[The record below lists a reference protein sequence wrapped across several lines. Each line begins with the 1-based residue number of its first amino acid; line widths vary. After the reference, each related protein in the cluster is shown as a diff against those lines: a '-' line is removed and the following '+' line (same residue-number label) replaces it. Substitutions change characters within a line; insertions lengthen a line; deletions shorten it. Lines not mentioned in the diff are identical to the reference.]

1 MRFLF
6 RIFNSR
12 DEPSMKI
19 YFALPL
25 FLKSFY
31 SWLRGI
37 KSGGIFSCVFIG
49 LGMLSHDQA
58 FSQQPYPNSHF
69 IEIDN
74 LNIHYQH
81 SPISDTPQMGKVVLL
96 HGFACSTYSWRKN
109 IPALVQ
115 AGYEVVAIDI
125 PPFGYSDRPKE
136 QNLSFSAQAELVWRV
151 LDQISTAG
159 DNNWHLVGHSMSAAT
174 VGAMA
179 VLRPEQTTS
188 VAYVDGIV
196 FNSGKGPLHSIQ
208 WLMRPKALVWPVSWF
223 GQWVVISRKRVKT
236 VLSRAYGR
244 PATREEV
251 AGYLEPLRQKGTARS
266 VIDLFAYA
274 RPVFPYS
281 TDSIRSPGVIIWG
294 ERDLIPM
301 REARELQNQLIGVD
315 LISLPGAAHCPME
328 THTEVFNEVL
338 LQFFEQVQSNISSES
353 K

>member
-1 MRFLF
+1 MEMNF
-6 RIFNSR
+6 RLH
-12 DEPSMKI
+12 PSLS
-19 YFALPL
+19 YYCAL
-25 FLKSFY
+25 
-31 SWLRGI
+31 LRGL
-37 KSGGIFSCVFIG
+37 KFSGICLYIFMG
-49 LGMLSHDQA
+49 LGMLYPTQV

-81 SPISDTPQMGKVVLL
+81 SPNSGTPLMGRVVLL

-109 IPALVQ
+109 IPALVE

-125 PPFGYSDRPKE
+125 PPFGYSERPKE
-136 QNLSFSAQAELVWRV
+136 RNLSFSAQAEIVWQV
-151 LDQISTAG
+151 LDQIPVAG
-159 DNNWHLVGHSMSAAT
+159 ENNWHLVGHSMSAAT

-188 VAYVDGIV
+188 VIYVDGIV
-196 FNSGKGPLHSIQ
+196 FNSGKGPFHSIQ
-208 WLMRPKALVWPVSWF
+208 WLMRPKALVWPVSWL
-223 GQWVVISRKRVKT
+223 GQWIVISRKRVKT

-244 PATREEV
+244 PASREEV
-251 AGYLEPLRQKGTARS
+251 AGYLKPLKRKGTARS

-281 TDSIRSPGVIIWG
+281 TDSIRSPGLIIWG

-301 REARELQNQLIGVD
+301 REARELQNQLIGVE
-315 LISLPGAAHCPME
+315 LVSLPEAAHCPME
-328 THTEVFNEVL
+328 THTDIFNDVL
-338 LQFFEQVQSNISSES
+338 LRFFEEVQSNMPSES